1 MKATIEKFFSSYV
14 TMIVLL
20 ILYAVLLGTATFIE
34 KYQGTVMA
42 KTLVYYSPV
51 FFLLQFLM
59 IINFIVIL
67 LRHQLL
73 KKRKWGF
80 LVLHVAFI
88 IILLGALVSHIFGEE
103 GILHLREGE
112 TSNQL
117 VVQTSKGTH
126 IHALPFDVE
135 LIQFTM
141 TRYPGS
147 SSPSSYESDL
157 LFYVEGETQRHLVFM
172 NNVVDMKGY
181 RFFQAS
187 YDRDEMGTILSVN
200 RDVAGRNIT
209 YTGYVL
215 LVLGFILCLIG
226 KHSRFRQLAHQL
238 KEIRHSGKMMIG
250 FCGLLISGTM
260 YAHPENMPMLEA
272 IQRYTVDPVHAAKFG
287 ALPVQSGRGRM
298 MPVNTFSSEIL
309 RKLHKADKIGNMNSD
324 QFLLSLISLSDMW
337 MRVPFI
343 TYSGKEIELYYDLT
357 AKECAYVEMFDSN
370 GNYKL
375 HERLESAYNKMPA
388 QRNSFDKEIIKLDE
402 KVNILF
408 QLFNGGMLNLF
419 PLEGD
424 PNDKWYAPGE
434 DLSGFAGQDSLF
446 MSRIMEW
453 YVTEI
458 QNGMKTGDWSQAD
471 EVLGMIE
478 TYQQG
483 KNKTLAI
490 DPKRLEMEIRY
501 NQLEIFRYCKIIY
514 LILGGFL
521 LILSFVSL
529 FKERIWL
536 TWGLRLLGVGVLA
549 CFCFQMVGMGMR
561 WYIGGYA
568 PWSNSYETMVYVA
581 WATVAGGILFGR
593 RSMITFA
600 LATLF
605 AGIILFVSGLN
616 WMDPQINTLV
626 PVLKSPW
633 LMFHVAVIVAAYG
646 FFGIS
651 FLIGITHMILMIMGK
666 PQHTPVISF
675 RVKELTI
682 VNEMSLIVGLALMT
696 IGTFLGAVWANE
708 SWGRYWGW
716 DPKETWALVTVIVY
730 GIVIHLRLVKKLY
743 SAWLFNL
750 SSVIAFAS
758 VIMTFFGVNY
768 FLSGMHSYGQN
779 DNAGN
784 ILRIMYLAIAIVA
797 VLGILSYKKSR

>member
-157 LFYVEGETQRHLVFM
+157 LFHVEGETQRHLVFM

-238 KEIRHSGKMMIG
+238 KKIRHSGKMMIG

-424 PNDKWYAPGE
+424 SNDKWYAPGE